1 MSVVFREL
9 VPRVGHIARLLD
21 VKFQE
26 MLGMRLT
33 EAQVRRLWNL
43 SQQDCADALD
53 PLCESGR
60 LVRDHSG
67 RYLLRRFDD

>member
-1 MSVVFREL
+1 MVAFSDL
-9 VPRVGHIARLLD
+9 VPRIGNIARLID
-21 VKFQE
+21 AEFQE
-26 MLGMRLT
+26 MPGMRLS
-33 EAQVRRLWNL
+33 EAQARRLWNL